1 MDKHD
6 RVAREI
12 VTKCVG
18 NADEPETPIVRRDP
32 SAGVR
37 QRGSMK
43 LAKEIREQLVRPP
56 THLDGSGYACITD
69 SAGNIHVPP
78 DVIESIIAA
87 KLEPVKAGL
96 SNIRHDLAAVLSEI
110 RNADVPSED
119 AECRTIESLE
129 RVRKILAMLSEE
141 ES

>member
-43 LAKEIREQLVRPP
+43 LAKEIREQLVRTP

-87 KLEPVKAGL
+87 KLEAFHRTMKVRLESVEYSLDHNPRVE
-96 SNIRHDLAAVLSEI
+96 DSE
-110 RNADVPSED
+110 RQRMTP
-119 AECRTIESLE
+119 LE
-129 RVRKILAMLSEE
+129 TLQMVRCILAMLSEE

>member
-87 KLEPVKAGL
+87 HLEPVREAFARAIGWINNPPL
-96 SNIRHDLAAVLSEI
+96 GESAHCQMEDSMN
-110 RNADVPSED
+110 DV
-119 AECRTIESLE
+119 
-129 RVRKILAMLSEE
+129 LAMLSEK